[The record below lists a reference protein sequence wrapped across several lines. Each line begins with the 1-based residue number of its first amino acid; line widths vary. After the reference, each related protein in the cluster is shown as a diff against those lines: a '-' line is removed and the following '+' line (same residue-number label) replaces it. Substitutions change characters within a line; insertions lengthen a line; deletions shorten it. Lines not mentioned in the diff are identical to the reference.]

1 MAQQKGLKKTTEK
14 AQSFQTY
21 LDKVSQEV
29 SSNQSRLSLVLGA
42 LILLVVGILIFNYFN
57 KNKATLG
64 PAQQTQEV
72 EPDVTPENLPGKYKV
87 KAGDT
92 LYLIAEK
99 YYQDG
104 FKYDQIVKANQLTD
118 ENNIEV
124 GQVLEIPKL
133 AETPQVSPLPTET
146 ISPTP
151 TPAKEPEKGDLDL
164 SLTPWGPKITG
175 NNYSVVQDDWLSK
188 IAGRAYGDI
197 FAYWKLAEANKIP
210 NPDLIFP
217 GQVLKIPR

>member
-1 MAQQKGLKKTTEK
+1 MAQQRGFKKITEK

-29 SSNQSRLSLVLGA
+29 SSNQSKLSLVLGA
-42 LILLVVGILIFNYFN
+42 LILLVVVILIFNYFN

-64 PAQQTQEV
+64 PAQETQQE
-72 EPDVTPENLPGKYKV
+72 EQQDVTTENLPGKYKV

-104 FKYDQIVKANQLTD
+104 FKYDQIVKANELTN

-146 ISPTP
+146 ISPAP
-151 TPAKEPEKGDLDL
+151 TL
-164 SLTPWGPKITG
+164 SEQTAWGPKITSAT
-175 NNYSVVQDDWLSK
+175 YTVVEGDSLLT
-188 IAGRAYGDI
+188 ITGRAYGDI
-197 FAYWKLAEANKIP
+197 SAYEKLAEANNIP
-210 NPDLIFP
+210 NPDYILP
-217 GQVLKIPR
+217 GMVLTIPR